1 LAVKIVTDS
10 VADIPPKVA
19 EELGIS
25 VVPLLLRFGEEVYR
39 DGIEMSNDEF
49 YRRLKNSQKLPVTS
63 VPSPIVFAETYDKL
77 AADTDQI
84 LAIMLTSKLSGL
96 YNVALQGIEF
106 MKRKCLV
113 EVIDSQWATMAQ
125 GFIVMSAARAANA
138 GATINE
144 LKALVQRDIT
154 RVDIRAVFDTL
165 EFLRRGG
172 RIGRAQAFLGS
183 TLKIKPAITLRDGV
197 VVPAGKVRTKAK
209 VIDYLH
215 AFAKSYSQIDE
226 IAVED
231 TASTEEAD
239 LLVESLGSVFPKDR
253 IYRSGMTPVIGTHTG
268 PGLLLVAIMG
278 DKR

>member
-1 LAVKIVTDS
+1 MTVKIVTDS
-10 VADIPPKVA
+10 VADLPPKVA

-25 VVPLLLRFGEEVYR
+25 VVPLLIRFGEEVYR

-49 YRRLKNSQKLPVTS
+49 YRRLKNSQELPVTS
-63 VPSPIVFAETYDKL
+63 VPPPTAFAETYDKL
-77 AADTDQI
+77 AEDTDQI
-84 LAIMLTSKLSGL
+84 LAIMLTSKLSGT
-96 YNVALQGIEF
+96 YDVALQGIEL

-125 GFIVMSAARAANA
+125 GFIVMNAARAANA
-138 GATINE
+138 GATISE
-144 LKALVQRDIT
+144 LKALVQCDIT

-183 TLKIKPAITLRDGV
+183 TLKIKPAITLREGV
-197 VVPAGKVRTKAK
+197 VVPAGKVRTKVK

-239 LLVESLGSVFPKDR
+239 LLVESLGSIFPKER

>member
-1 LAVKIVTDS
+1 MTVKIDTDS
-10 VADIPPKVA
+10 VADLPPKVA

-25 VVPLLLRFGEEVYR
+25 VVPLLIRFGEEVYR

-49 YRRLKNSQKLPVTS
+49 YRRLKNSQELPVTS
-63 VPSPIVFAETYDKL
+63 VPPPTAFAETYDKL
-77 AADTDQI
+77 ADDTDQI
-84 LAIMLTSKLSGL
+84 LAIMLTSKLSGT
-96 YNVALQGIEF
+96 YDVALQGIEL

-154 RVDIRAVFDTL
+154 RVDMRAVFDTL

-183 TLKIKPAITLRDGV
+183 TLKIKPAITLREGV

-239 LLVESLGSVFPKDR
+239 LLVESLGSIFPKER

>member
-1 LAVKIVTDS
+1 
-10 VADIPPKVA
+10 
-19 EELGIS
+19 
-25 VVPLLLRFGEEVYR
+25 
-39 DGIEMSNDEF
+39 
-49 YRRLKNSQKLPVTS
+49 
-63 VPSPIVFAETYDKL
+63 
-77 AADTDQI
+77 
-84 LAIMLTSKLSGL
+84 MLTSKLSGT
-96 YNVALQGIEF
+96 YDVALQGIEL

-138 GATINE
+138 GASINE
-144 LKALVQRDIT
+144 LKALVKRNIS
-154 RVDIRAVFDTL
+154 RVDMRAVFDTL

-183 TLKIKPAITLRDGV
+183 TLKIKPAITLRDGI

-209 VIDYLH
+209 VIDYLL
-215 AFAKSYSQIDE
+215 AFADSFSQIDE

-231 TASTEEAD
+231 TASPEEAD
-239 LLVESLGSVFPKDR
+239 LLMERLGSIFPRER

>member
-1 LAVKIVTDS
+1 LTVKIVTDS
-10 VADIPPKVA
+10 VADLPPKVA

-25 VVPLLLRFGEEVYR
+25 VIPLLIRFGEEVYR
-39 DGIEMSNDEF
+39 DGIDMSNDEF
-49 YRRLKNSQKLPVTS
+49 YRRLQNSKELPVTS
-63 VPSPIVFAETYDKL
+63 VPPPTAFVETYDKL

-84 LAIMLTSKLSGL
+84 LAIMLTSKLSGT
-96 YNVALQGIEF
+96 YNVALQGVEL

-144 LKALVQRDIT
+144 LKALVKRNIS
-154 RVDIRAVFDTL
+154 RVDMRAVFDTL

-183 TLKIKPAITLRDGV
+183 TLKIKPVITLRDGI

-209 VIDYLH
+209 VIDYLL
-215 AFAKSYSQIDE
+215 AFADGFSQIDE

-231 TASTEEAD
+231 TASPEEAD
-239 LLVESLGSVFPKDR
+239 LLMERLGSIFPRER

-268 PGLLLVAIMG
+268 PGLLLIAIMG

>member
-1 LAVKIVTDS
+1 LTVKIVTDS
-10 VADIPPKVA
+10 VADLPPKVA

-25 VVPLLLRFGEEVYR
+25 VIPLLIRFGEEVYR
-39 DGIEMSNDEF
+39 DGIDMSNDEF
-49 YRRLKNSQKLPVTS
+49 YRRLQNSKELPVTS
-63 VPSPIVFAETYDKL
+63 VPPPTAFVETYDKL

-84 LAIMLTSKLSGL
+84 LAIMLTSKLSGT
-96 YNVALQGIEF
+96 YNVALQGVEL

-144 LKALVQRDIT
+144 LKALVKRNIS
-154 RVDIRAVFDTL
+154 RVDMRAVFDTL

-183 TLKIKPAITLRDGV
+183 TLKIKPAITLRDGI

-209 VIDYLH
+209 VIDYLL
-215 AFAKSYSQIDE
+215 AFADGFSQIDE

-231 TASTEEAD
+231 TASPEEAD
-239 LLVESLGSVFPKDR
+239 LLMERLGSIFPRER

-268 PGLLLVAIMG
+268 PGLLLIAIMG